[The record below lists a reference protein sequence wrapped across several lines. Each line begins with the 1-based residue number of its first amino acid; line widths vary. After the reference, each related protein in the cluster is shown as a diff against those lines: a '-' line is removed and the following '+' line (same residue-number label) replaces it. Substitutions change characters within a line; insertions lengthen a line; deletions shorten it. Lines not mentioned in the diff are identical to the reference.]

1 MTLDELLRTARDVFL
16 GGGVGLVAILSLV
29 EIAPVKI
36 NPWRAVARAIGRAI
50 NGEVL
55 ESVEDVKKAQ
65 RDTRKALDEHI
76 QSDDEHNADTLR
88 MRVLHFNN
96 ELLRGDRHTREDFI
110 EILAVIDAYEQ
121 YCKNHPNYRNNR
133 ASHAIANIGRVYDE
147 RLKLRDF
154 LGESKED
161 C

>member
-1 MTLDELLRTARDVFL
+1 MTLDELLRTARDIFL
-16 GGGVGLVAILSLV
+16 GGGAGLVAVLSLV

-36 NPWRAVARAIGRAI
+36 NPWRAVARAIGRAV

-55 ESVEDVKKAQ
+55 ESVEDVKRAQ

-76 QSDDEHNADTLR
+76 RSDNERNADTLR
-88 MRVLHFNN
+88 MRILHFNN
-96 ELLRGDRHTREDFI
+96 DLLRGDRHTREDFI

-154 LGESKED
+154 LGETKED
-161 C
+161 

>member
-1 MTLDELLRTARDVFL
+1 MDFKASDLLPMLPPV
-16 GGGVGLVAILSLV
+16 LVALLSLV
-29 EIAPVKI
+29 EVSPIKI
-36 NPWRAVARAIGRAI
+36 NPWSGLAKWLGRAI

-55 ESVEDVKKAQ
+55 SAMQTIQTAQKAQ
-65 RDTRKALDEHI
+65 ADALAAHIKA
-76 QSDDEHNADTLR
+76 DDERNADTLR

-121 YCKNHPNYRNNR
+121 YCKNHPDYRNNR

-154 LGESKED
+154 LGETKED
-161 C
+161 

>member
-1 MTLDELLRTARDVFL
+1 MTLDDLFL
-16 GGGVGLVAILSLV
+16 GGGVGAVAVLSLL

-36 NPWRAVARAIGRAI
+36 NPWRAVARAIGRAV

-55 ESVEDVKKAQ
+55 ESVEDVKRAQ

-76 QSDDEHNADTLR
+76 QSDDERNADTLR
-88 MRVLHFNN
+88 MRILHFNN
-96 ELLRGDRHTREDFI
+96 EILRGDRHTREDFI
-110 EILAVIDAYEQ
+110 EILSVIDAYER

-133 ASHAIANIGRVYDE
+133 ASHAITNIGRVYDE

-154 LGESKED
+154 LGENKED
-161 C
+161 

>member
-1 MTLDELLRTARDVFL
+1 MDFKASDLLPMLPPV
-16 GGGVGLVAILSLV
+16 LVALLSLV
-29 EIAPVKI
+29 EVSPIKI
-36 NPWRAVARAIGRAI
+36 NPWSGLAKWLGRAI

-55 ESVEDVKKAQ
+55 ESVEDVKRAQ
-65 RDTRKALDEHI
+65 QDTRKALDEHI
-76 QSDDEHNADTLR
+76 QSDDERNADTLR

-96 ELLRGDRHTREDFI
+96 ELLRGVRHTREDFI
-110 EILAVIDAYEQ
+110 EILAVIDAYER

-154 LGESKED
+154 LGENKED
-161 C
+161 

>member
-1 MTLDELLRTARDVFL
+1 M
-16 GGGVGLVAILSLV
+16 
-29 EIAPVKI
+29 
-36 NPWRAVARAIGRAI
+36 
-50 NGEVL
+50 
-55 ESVEDVKKAQ
+55 ESVEDVKRAQ

-76 QSDDEHNADTLR
+76 QSDDERNADTLR

-161 C
+161 

>member
-1 MTLDELLRTARDVFL
+1 MTLDELLRTARDIFL
-16 GGGVGLVAILSLV
+16 GGGAGLVAILSLV

-55 ESVEDVKKAQ
+55 ESVEDVKRAQ
-65 RDTRKALDEHI
+65 RDTRKALDKHI
-76 QSDDEHNADTLR
+76 QSDDERNADTLR

-96 ELLRGDRHTREDFI
+96 ELLRGDRHTQEDFI

-161 C
+161 

>member
-1 MTLDELLRTARDVFL
+1 MTLDELLDAIKDVLL
-16 GGGVGLVAILSLV
+16 GGGIGAAAILSLL
-29 EIAPVKI
+29 EIAPIKV
-36 NPWRAVARAIGRAI
+36 NPWRAIARALGRAI

-55 ESVEDVKKAQ
+55 ESVAEAKKAQ
-65 RDTRKALDEHI
+65 KETHRALDEHI
-76 QSDDEHNADTLR
+76 RADDERNADTLR
-88 MRVLHFNN
+88 MRILHFNN

-133 ASHAIANIGRVYDE
+133 ASHAIANIGRVYDD

-154 LGESKED
+154 LGEREES
-161 C
+161 

>member
-1 MTLDELLRTARDVFL
+1 MTLDELLRTARDIFL
-16 GGGVGLVAILSLV
+16 GGGAGLVAILSLV

-36 NPWRAVARAIGRAI
+36 NPWRAVARALGRAI

-76 QSDDEHNADTLR
+76 QSDDERNADTLR

-133 ASHAIANIGRVYDE
+133 ASHAITNIGRVYDE

-154 LGESKED
+154 LGENKED
-161 C
+161 

>member
-1 MTLDELLRTARDVFL
+1 MTLDELLRTARDIFL
-16 GGGVGLVAILSLV
+16 GGGAGLVAILSLV

-55 ESVEDVKKAQ
+55 ESVEDVKRAQ

-76 QSDDEHNADTLR
+76 QSDDERNADTLR

-154 LGESKED
+154 LGETKED
-161 C
+161 

>member
-1 MTLDELLRTARDVFL
+1 MTLDELLRTARDIFL

-36 NPWRAVARAIGRAI
+36 NPWRAVARALGRAI

-76 QSDDEHNADTLR
+76 QSDDERNADTLR

-161 C
+161 

>member
-1 MTLDELLRTARDVFL
+1 MDFKASDLLPMLPPV
-16 GGGVGLVAILSLV
+16 LVALLSLV
-29 EIAPVKI
+29 EVSPIKI
-36 NPWRAVARAIGRAI
+36 NPWSGLAKWLGRAI

-55 ESVEDVKKAQ
+55 ESIAEAQKAQ
-65 RDTRKALDEHI
+65 KETRRALDEHI
-76 QSDDEHNADTLR
+76 RADDERNADTLR
-88 MRVLHFNN
+88 MRILHFNN

-133 ASHAIANIGRVYDE
+133 ASHAIANIGRVYDD

-154 LGESKED
+154 LGENKED
-161 C
+161 

>member
-16 GGGVGLVAILSLV
+16 GGGAGLVAILSLV

-50 NGEVL
+50 NSEVL
-55 ESVEDVKKAQ
+55 ASVEDVKRAQ

-76 QSDDEHNADTLR
+76 QSDDERNADTLR

-154 LGESKED
+154 LGETKED
-161 C
+161 

>member
-1 MTLDELLRTARDVFL
+1 MCFKASDLLPMLPPV
-16 GGGVGLVAILSLV
+16 LVALLSLV
-29 EIAPVKI
+29 EVSPIKI
-36 NPWRAVARAIGRAI
+36 NPWSGLAKWLGRAI

-55 ESVEDVKKAQ
+55 STMQIIQTAQKAQ
-65 RDTRKALDEHI
+65 ANALAAHIKA
-76 QSDDEHNADTLR
+76 DDERNADTLR

-161 C
+161 

>member
-1 MTLDELLRTARDVFL
+1 MDFKVSDLLPMLPPV
-16 GGGVGLVAILSLV
+16 LVALLSLV
-29 EIAPVKI
+29 EVSPIKI
-36 NPWRAVARAIGRAI
+36 NPWSGLAKWLGRAI

-55 ESVEDVKKAQ
+55 ESVAEAKKAQ
-65 RDTRKALDEHI
+65 KETRRALDEHI
-76 QSDDEHNADTLR
+76 RADDERNADTLR

-161 C
+161 

>member
-1 MTLDELLRTARDVFL
+1 MDFKASDLLPMLPPV
-16 GGGVGLVAILSLV
+16 LVALLSLV
-29 EIAPVKI
+29 EVSPIKI
-36 NPWRAVARAIGRAI
+36 NPWSGLAKWLGRAI
-50 NGEVL
+50 NVEVL
-55 ESVEDVKKAQ
+55 STMQTIQTAQKAQ
-65 RDTRKALDEHI
+65 ADALAAHIKA
-76 QSDDEHNADTLR
+76 DDERNADTLR

-154 LGESKED
+154 LGETKED
-161 C
+161 

>member
-1 MTLDELLRTARDVFL
+1 MTLDELLRAARDIFL

-36 NPWRAVARAIGRAI
+36 NPWRAVARALGRAI

-76 QSDDEHNADTLR
+76 QSDDERNADTLR

-110 EILAVIDAYEQ
+110 EILAVIDTYEQ

-161 C
+161 

>member
-1 MTLDELLRTARDVFL
+1 MDFKASDLLPMLPPV
-16 GGGVGLVAILSLV
+16 LVALLSLV
-29 EIAPVKI
+29 EVSPIKI
-36 NPWRAVARAIGRAI
+36 NPWSGLAKWLGRAI

-55 ESVEDVKKAQ
+55 STMQAIQTAQKAQ
-65 RDTRKALDEHI
+65 ANALAAHIKA
-76 QSDDEHNADTLR
+76 DDERNADTLR
-88 MRVLHFNN
+88 MRILHFNN
-96 ELLRGDRHTREDFI
+96 DLLRGDRHTREDFI

-154 LGESKED
+154 LGETKED
-161 C
+161 

>member
-1 MTLDELLRTARDVFL
+1 MTLDELLRTARDIFL
-16 GGGVGLVAILSLV
+16 GGGAGLVAILSLV

-55 ESVEDVKKAQ
+55 ESVEDVKRAQ

-76 QSDDEHNADTLR
+76 RSDDERNADTLR
-88 MRVLHFNN
+88 MRILHFNN
-96 ELLRGDRHTREDFI
+96 DLLRGDRHTREDFI

-154 LGESKED
+154 LGETKED
-161 C
+161 

>member
-1 MTLDELLRTARDVFL
+1 MDFKASDLLPMLPPV
-16 GGGVGLVAILSLV
+16 LVALLSLV
-29 EIAPVKI
+29 EVSPIKI
-36 NPWRAVARAIGRAI
+36 NPWSGLAKWLGRAI

-55 ESVEDVKKAQ
+55 SAMETIQTAQKAQ
-65 RDTRKALDEHI
+65 ADALAAHIKA
-76 QSDDEHNADTLR
+76 DDERNADTLR

-133 ASHAIANIGRVYDE
+133 ASHAIANIGRVYDD

-154 LGESKED
+154 LGENKED
-161 C
+161 

>member
-1 MTLDELLRTARDVFL
+1 MDFKASDLLPMLPPV
-16 GGGVGLVAILSLV
+16 LVALLSLV
-29 EIAPVKI
+29 EVSPIKI
-36 NPWRAVARAIGRAI
+36 NPWSGLAKWLGRAI

-55 ESVEDVKKAQ
+55 STMQTIQTAQKAQ
-65 RDTRKALDEHI
+65 ADALAAHIKA
-76 QSDDEHNADTLR
+76 DDERNADTLR

-154 LGESKED
+154 LGENKED
-161 C
+161 

>member
-1 MTLDELLRTARDVFL
+1 MDFKASDLLPMLPPV
-16 GGGVGLVAILSLV
+16 LVALLSLV
-29 EIAPVKI
+29 EMSPIKI
-36 NPWRAVARAIGRAI
+36 NPWSGLAKWLGRAI

-55 ESVEDVKKAQ
+55 SAMETIQTAQKAQ
-65 RDTRKALDEHI
+65 ADALAAHIKA
-76 QSDDEHNADTLR
+76 DDERNADTLR

-133 ASHAIANIGRVYDE
+133 ASHAIANIGRVYDD

-154 LGESKED
+154 LGENKED
-161 C
+161 

>member
-1 MTLDELLRTARDVFL
+1 MTLDDLFV
-16 GGGVGLVAILSLV
+16 GGGVGVVAVLSLL

-55 ESVEDVKKAQ
+55 ESVEDVKRAQ
-65 RDTRKALDEHI
+65 QDTRKALDEHI
-76 QSDDEHNADTLR
+76 QSDDERNADTLR
-88 MRVLHFNN
+88 MRILHFNN

-133 ASHAIANIGRVYDE
+133 ASHAIANIGRVYDG

-154 LGESKED
+154 LGENKED
-161 C
+161 

>member
-1 MTLDELLRTARDVFL
+1 MDFKASDLLPMLPPV
-16 GGGVGLVAILSLV
+16 LVALLSLV
-29 EIAPVKI
+29 EVSPIKI
-36 NPWRAVARAIGRAI
+36 NPWSGLAKWLGRAI

-55 ESVEDVKKAQ
+55 ESVAEAKKAQ
-65 RDTRKALDEHI
+65 KETRRALDEHI
-76 QSDDEHNADTLR
+76 RADDERNADTLR

-133 ASHAIANIGRVYDE
+133 AIHAIANIGRVYDD

-154 LGESKED
+154 LGENKED
-161 C
+161 

>member
-1 MTLDELLRTARDVFL
+1 MDFKASDLLPMLPPV
-16 GGGVGLVAILSLV
+16 LVALLSLV
-29 EIAPVKI
+29 EVSPIKI
-36 NPWRAVARAIGRAI
+36 NPWSSLAKWLGRAI

-76 QSDDEHNADTLR
+76 QSDDERNADTLR
-88 MRVLHFNN
+88 MRILHFNN

-133 ASHAIANIGRVYDE
+133 ASHAIANIGRVYDD

-154 LGESKED
+154 LGERED
-161 C
+161 G

>member
-1 MTLDELLRTARDVFL
+1 MTLDELLRTARDIFL
-16 GGGVGLVAILSLV
+16 GGGAGLVAILSLV

-55 ESVEDVKKAQ
+55 ESVEDVKRAQ

-76 QSDDEHNADTLR
+76 QSDDERNADTLR

-154 LGESKED
+154 LGENKED
-161 C
+161 

>member
-1 MTLDELLRTARDVFL
+1 MDFKASDLLPMLPPV
-16 GGGVGLVAILSLV
+16 LVALLSLV
-29 EIAPVKI
+29 EVSPIKI
-36 NPWRAVARAIGRAI
+36 NPWSGLAKWLGRAI

-55 ESVEDVKKAQ
+55 STMQDIQTAQKAQ
-65 RDTRKALDEHI
+65 ADALAAHIKA
-76 QSDDEHNADTLR
+76 DDERNADTMR

-133 ASHAIANIGRVYDE
+133 ASHAIANIGRVYDD

-161 C
+161 

>member
-1 MTLDELLRTARDVFL
+1 MDFKASDLLPMLPPV
-16 GGGVGLVAILSLV
+16 LVALLSLV
-29 EIAPVKI
+29 EVSPIKI
-36 NPWRAVARAIGRAI
+36 NPWSGLAKWLGRAI

-55 ESVEDVKKAQ
+55 ESVEDVKRAQ

-76 QSDDEHNADTLR
+76 QSDDERNADTLR

-161 C
+161 

>member
-1 MTLDELLRTARDVFL
+1 MDFKASDLLPMLPPV
-16 GGGVGLVAILSLV
+16 LVALLSLV
-29 EIAPVKI
+29 EVSPIKI
-36 NPWRAVARAIGRAI
+36 NPWSGLAKWLGRAI

-55 ESVEDVKKAQ
+55 ESVEDVKRAQ
-65 RDTRKALDEHI
+65 QDTRKALDEHI
-76 QSDDEHNADTLR
+76 QSDDERNADTLR

-110 EILAVIDAYEQ
+110 EILAVIDAYER

-154 LGESKED
+154 LGENRED
-161 C
+161 

>member
-1 MTLDELLRTARDVFL
+1 MGFKESDLLPMLPPV
-16 GGGVGLVAILSLV
+16 LVALLSLV
-29 EIAPVKI
+29 EVSPIKI
-36 NPWRAVARAIGRAI
+36 NPWSSLAKWLGRAI

-55 ESVEDVKKAQ
+55 STMQTIQTAQKAQ
-65 RDTRKALDEHI
+65 ADALAAHIKA
-76 QSDDEHNADTLR
+76 DDERNADTLR

-154 LGESKED
+154 LGENKED
-161 C
+161 

>member
-1 MTLDELLRTARDVFL
+1 MDFKASDLLPMLPPV
-16 GGGVGLVAILSLV
+16 LVALLSLV
-29 EIAPVKI
+29 EVSPIKI
-36 NPWRAVARAIGRAI
+36 NPWSGLAKWLGRAI

-55 ESVEDVKKAQ
+55 ESVAEAKKAQ
-65 RDTRKALDEHI
+65 KETRRALDEHI
-76 QSDDEHNADTLR
+76 RADDERNADTLR
-88 MRVLHFNN
+88 MRILHFNN

-154 LGESKED
+154 LGENKED
-161 C
+161 

>member
-1 MTLDELLRTARDVFL
+1 MGFKVSDLLPMLPPV
-16 GGGVGLVAILSLV
+16 LVALLSLV
-29 EIAPVKI
+29 EVSPLKI
-36 NPWRAVARAIGRAI
+36 NPWSGLAKWLGRAI

-55 ESVEDVKKAQ
+55 SAMETIQTAQKAQ
-65 RDTRKALDEHI
+65 ADALAAHIKA
-76 QSDDEHNADTLR
+76 DDERNADTLR

-154 LGESKED
+154 LGETKED
-161 C
+161 